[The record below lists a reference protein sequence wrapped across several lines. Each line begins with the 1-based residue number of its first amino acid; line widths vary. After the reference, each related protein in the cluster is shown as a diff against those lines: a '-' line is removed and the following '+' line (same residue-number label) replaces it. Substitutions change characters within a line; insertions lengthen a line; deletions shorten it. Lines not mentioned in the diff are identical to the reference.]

1 MKSMIKIMIE
11 IALGFIA
18 FLFVWFI
25 LALFGYFAVGF
36 IENIQFNGILVATIL
51 GILFVI
57 VCWSIGADL
66 LKTIKS
72 RFKKCE

>member
-1 MKSMIKIMIE
+1 MIKIMIE
-11 IALGFIA
+11 IILGFITL
-18 FLFVWFI
+18 LFVWFL
-25 LALFGYFAVGF
+25 LALFAYFAVGF
-36 IENIQFNGILVATIL
+36 IENIQFNEILAASII